1 VRSDLTCGLQVILM
15 SGLLDG
21 KTEQAALALGVKA
34 CLQKP
39 FSFQTR
45 LSLVDQKVE
54 VKTL

>member
-1 VRSDLTCGLQVILM
+1 MRSDLTCGLQVILM